1 MSYAAKYASAF
12 YGPFRDAIG
21 SAKTLTGDKRTY
33 QMDSANSDEA
43 LREVEL
49 DIAEGA
55 DMVMVKPGM
64 PYLDIVRR
72 VKDTFAMPTFVY
84 QVSGEYAMIA
94 AAANNGWIDG
104 ERAMM
109 ESLLGFKRAGADGDF
124 DVFRAEGGGE
134 AAKARVAKANGE
146 AACSSHSRARYSP
159 FAARQYCTLLM
170 VAGPWRACRRFP
182 CCASGNFGLEDGP
195 CLIAALAIAAA
206 RAWRNDGG
214 VPPHAFDPGLQ
225 PELFRGVLTRR
236 VFAFLID
243 LVVLSVPVILGYI
256 FIAVFGVITLGL
268 GWMLFWLAWP
278 ATIVWAIVYYGASI
292 GGPHS
297 ATMGMRA
304 MDLELRTWYGAPGYF
319 VLGACHAVLYW
330 VSISFLTPLVLL
342 VGLFNG
348 RRRLLHDIV
357 LGTVVINSSVR
368 TQVAPPARSSY

>member
-1 MSYAAKYASAF
+1 MSYS
-12 YGPFRDAIG
+12 G
-21 SAKTLTGDKRTY
+21 SGNT
-33 QMDSANSDEA
+33 
-43 LREVEL
+43 
-49 DIAEGA
+49 
-55 DMVMVKPGM
+55 
-64 PYLDIVRR
+64 
-72 VKDTFAMPTFVY
+72 
-84 QVSGEYAMIA
+84 
-94 AAANNGWIDG
+94 
-104 ERAMM
+104 
-109 ESLLGFKRAGADGDF
+109 
-124 DVFRAEGGGE
+124 GGGTS
-134 AAKARVAKANGE
+134 N
-146 AACSSHSRARYSP
+146 
-159 FAARQYCTLLM
+159 
-170 VAGPWRACRRFP
+170 AGG
-182 CCASGNFGLEDGP
+182 ASNAGGP
-195 CLIAALAIAAA
+195 SNAGG
-206 RAWRNDGG
+206 AWRNDGG
-214 VPPHAFDPGLQ
+214 VPPHAFDPDSQ

-348 RRRLLHDIV
+348 RRRLLHDII

-368 TQVAPPARSSY
+368 TQVVPSPRSSY